1 MHRTTHPPSRSPRRR
16 LAALATAAL
25 VALGTAATPAA
36 AEIPATTSLWGY
48 SGLVLVPT
56 AHVHGFRDYSVGAHL
71 LTKATDVRLAPYATA
86 GIFEGLEFGILYGVP
101 IANFSGLT
109 GHAKYQLV
117 KPTKDRP
124 TSVAVGLSLL
134 GVNTSDRWVDGNN
147 VYLVL
152 SQDFNATFG
161 NATYTLF
168 SGHFGFSGN
177 LSLGA
182 RMMGGLELPLADKGS
197 LVADYMGPMGAV
209 GGFFNLGATYRLTKE
224 VQLRA
229 FTMGVPGMEWTT
241 RDYALGVSYA
251 GNLLGNSA
259 EVVNQPGAQP
269 TSKPTPRPTAVPT
282 PTPTPRPQATPGG
295 LPSLPPVPSARP
307 LPVPS
312 PIPTAPAELVEPSP
326 PVVPSPPGLPT
337 PAPTAAV
344 PTPATGLRGA
354 LLDDKG
360 RPLSGWSVGVKA
372 IDRWVTTDDKGR
384 YALALPM
391 GPHEVTVQDPQGRA
405 QLSKSVRIVSAQGM
419 ELPLVV
425 AIPVGELKGMVIDKQ
440 TRQGVGDASVRLFR
454 QGETY
459 NLSSRDNG
467 AFYLGDLPVGD
478 YRVVVTRSRYQPF
491 EGTMAIAAR
500 QEKSLVVSLAPNP
513 GSLAGKVVSLKGQGQ
528 PGIVVTIPSLK
539 QTVTTDRLGAYQFRE
554 LPPGE
559 HEVVFTQGDR
569 RVATTLVRVRSD
581 ETSTENVTMRPAAVV
596 PSKGGTISG
605 QITDAVSKRP
615 VSGVKIVVESGDLT
629 VLTITA
635 SDGKFNVTDL
645 PGGSYRVTATRAG
658 YKSRTVTARVSAQQ
672 GAVVNMGLTLGR

>member
-1 MHRTTHPPSRSPRRR
+1 MHRTTHPHRSIGRRSPLWR
-16 LAALATAAL
+16 LAALGIAAIS
-25 VALGTAATPAA
+25 ALGAAATPAV
-36 AEIPATTSLWGY
+36 AEVPATTSLWGY

-71 LTKATDVRLAPYATA
+71 LTKGSEVRLAPYATA

-117 KPTKDRP
+117 KPTKERP

-134 GVNTSDRWVDGNN
+134 GVNTSDRWIDGNN
-147 VYLVL
+147 VYLML
-152 SQDFNATFG
+152 SQDINAQFG
-161 NATYTLF
+161 NHTYTLF
-168 SGHFGFSGN
+168 SAHFGFSGN

-197 LVADYMGPMGAV
+197 LVADYMGPMGATD
-209 GGFFNLGATYRLTKE
+209 GSFNLGATYRLTKE
-224 VQLRA
+224 FQLRA
-229 FTMGVPGMEWTT
+229 FTMGVPGAEWTT

-251 GNLLGNSA
+251 GNILGNLA
-259 EVVNQPGAQP
+259 EVVKEPGAQP
-269 TSKPTPRPTAVPT
+269 TSTPTPRPTSLPT
-282 PTPTPRPQATPGG
+282 PTPTPRPLATLSPGA

-307 LPVPS
+307 LLVPS
-312 PIPTAPAELVEPSP
+312 PIPTLAPTAE
-326 PVVPSPPGLPT
+326 VVPT
-337 PAPTAAV
+337 PAPIGS
-344 PTPATGLRGA
+344 PEATGLRGA

-372 IDRWVTTDDKGR
+372 IERWVTTDDKGR
-384 YALALPM
+384 YVLALPL
-391 GPHEVTVQDPQGRA
+391 GPHEVTVQDPQGRT
-405 QLSKSVRIVSAQGM
+405 QLSKSIRLVTPQGM

-440 TRQGVGDASVRLFR
+440 SRQGVGDASVRLFR

-467 AFYLGDLPVGD
+467 AFYLGDLPVGE
-478 YRVVVTRSRYQPF
+478 YRVVVTRSRYQPY
-491 EGTMAIAAR
+491 EGTMAITAR
-500 QEKSLVVSLAPNP
+500 QEKSLVVTLAPNA

-528 PGIVVTIPSLK
+528 PGIAVAIPTLK

-559 HEVVFTQGDR
+559 HEVIFTQGDR

-581 ETSTENVTMRPAAVV
+581 ETTTENVTMRQAAEA

-605 QITDAVSKRP
+605 QITDAMTKRP
-615 VSGVKIVVESGDLT
+615 VGGVKIVVESGDLT

-635 SDGKFNVTDL
+635 SDGKFTVTDL
-645 PGGSYRVTATRAG
+645 PGGSYRVTASRAG
-658 YKSRTVTARVSAQQ
+658 YKSRTSTVKVSAQQ
-672 GAVVNMGLTLGR
+672 GAVLNLGLTLGR